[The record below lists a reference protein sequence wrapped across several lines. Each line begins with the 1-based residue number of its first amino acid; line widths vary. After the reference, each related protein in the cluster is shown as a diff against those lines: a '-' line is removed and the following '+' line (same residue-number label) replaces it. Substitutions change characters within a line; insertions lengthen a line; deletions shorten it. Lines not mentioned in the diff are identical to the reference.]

1 MKWAIYQNNHNSNK
15 FVEVRYYDCG
25 HQTIVQF
32 QMTNSGKRNYNGF
45 SKPYRMRVKK
55 SSLNYL
61 LENAYT
67 LIEEDRA

>member
-1 MKWAIYQNNHNSNK
+1 MRCAIYQNNRNSNK

-32 QMTNSGKRNYNGF
+32 QLTAEGKRNYNGF

-55 SSLNYL
+55 SSLNYI
-61 LENAYT
+61 LENSYT
-67 LIEEDRA
+67 FLEEVRA